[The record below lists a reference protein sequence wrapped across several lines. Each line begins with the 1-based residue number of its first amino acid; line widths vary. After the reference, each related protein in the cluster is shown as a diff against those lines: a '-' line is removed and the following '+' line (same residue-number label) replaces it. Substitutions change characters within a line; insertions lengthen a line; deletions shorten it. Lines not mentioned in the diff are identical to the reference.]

1 MAEQVIEF
9 DLANERVILATMI
22 HNAEARKR
30 IASEVTAED
39 FGEPKHK
46 VIARALFEM
55 AKRSLAWNE
64 DTMRDLVGR
73 EDFGGWAYLRKL
85 ISSYDENTN
94 IDHHLRQLR
103 LDSTKF
109 ELLREEVP
117 ELVAACEDPKAPPER
132 LLKAARGMLTRI
144 ERTDRRF
151 TYAGE
156 ALVDQYMS
164 TLRAR
169 RAIGDADFE
178 PTGMPLLDSLLGEGL
193 APGKMSIVAGRPGH
207 GKTTFVANE
216 IRRRAAAGK
225 GVFLCGWE
233 MSRDDYFDMLVS
245 AEVGIPASMLLH
257 KMKSLDTEDQAHIKE
272 VLDRYRDPEILE
284 IQVNPFGRLERP
296 KDRWA
301 NLNERN
307 LDFFEA
313 TVARAALRHRLMVVD
328 VVGKMFAKR
337 DPDEITQGLVRI
349 RQMGADYGIH
359 IQLLHHIGRA
369 GTAAGGNAGRPQ
381 VEHLKGS
388 GAFEEEADLILL
400 LDRPTLRVSAAKRRK
415 MQDVLNIEIGKQ
427 RKAPFP
433 AMVRYRFRGEN
444 YSLEDETIVDVS
456 ALESSGGDDGEV
468 E

>member
-1 MAEQVIEF
+1 M
-9 DLANERVILATMI
+9 
-22 HNAEARKR
+22 
-30 IASEVTAED
+30 
-39 FGEPKHK
+39 
-46 VIARALFEM
+46 
-55 AKRSLAWNE
+55 
-64 DTMRDLVGR
+64 
-73 EDFGGWAYLRKL
+73 
-85 ISSYDENTN
+85 
-94 IDHHLRQLR
+94 
-103 LDSTKF
+103 
-109 ELLREEVP
+109 
-117 ELVAACEDPKAPPER
+117 AACEDPKAPPER